1 VVPCNFSCTV
11 DWEVHSQAFKQLSRF
26 QRIGTSKLIHN
37 LSNTNRQNKLL
48 YGQSDL
54 CPGCGEN
61 EETFEHVLQCSHAP
75 TALVRT
81 AALSGLEQSLIAI
94 ATPKKVSEVILGG
107 FRDWLDQIFKRI
119 VALAHLHL
127 VQFVLMIC

>member
-1 VVPCNFSCTV
+1 V

-75 TALVRT
+75 TALVHT
-81 AALSGLEQSLIAI
+81 AALLGLEQSLIAI

-107 FRDWLDQIFKRI
+107 F
-119 VALAHLHL
+119 
-127 VQFVLMIC
+127 